1 VTAESKALRGEP
13 GRRRGPAVRSGD
25 PALSASA
32 LFALALCCVSSLTDC
47 QDVNTAAASGGLRP
61 SPAPLTRPVAPTT
74 ARDAGAEVVA
84 EDGPDSGCVVPFE
97 LDPLGIIICG
107 DPITGEPPVVTET
120 PPIQTRDGST
130 DDPCVQT
137 TQQAYRIRETFC
149 SSCHAPP
156 ASFGGF
162 NFILD
167 DAKLVDPAVGIS
179 NKTRDDAGKLVRL
192 VIPGDPDNSWIYQR
206 VQHTRAA
213 PRGQMPP
220 LNTDPTLPQNPR
232 PTVSDISVLRE
243 WIENC
248 ARP

>member
-1 VTAESKALRGEP
+1 MAESKTLRNEPALR
-13 GRRRGPAVRSGD
+13 RGSRLRSGSS
-25 PALSASA
+25 ALS
-32 LFALALCCVSSLTDC
+32 ALALCCISLLTNC
-47 QDVNTAAASGGLRP
+47 QDVNTGAASGGLRMR
-61 SPAPLTRPVAPTT
+61 PAPSAGPVAPTAPT
-74 ARDAGAEVVA
+74 AARDAGAEVVS
-84 EDGPDSGCVVPFE
+84 EDGPDSGCVVPFA
-97 LDPLGIIICG
+97 LDPLGIIVCG

-167 DAKLVDPAVGIS
+167 DAKLVDPTVGIS

-192 VIPGDPDNSWIYQR
+192 IIPGDPDNSWIYQR
-206 VQHTRAA
+206 VQHTLAA

-232 PTVSDISVLRE
+232 PSVSDISVLRE

-248 ARP
+248 ASP